1 MNCKR
6 VSSDELQLF
15 AIKLQVFCNSPMM
28 SVAQML
34 QKFDTLLHQPP
45 QDHLIRDSLELDDE
59 TEHDATDDED
69 HNGERKGYL
78 PPHLVAPH
86 RDDHCHEAGGEED
99 GDVDEEIKPK
109 TIIRLSVCVLSQ
121 REL

>member
-1 MNCKR
+1 
-6 VSSDELQLF
+6 
-15 AIKLQVFCNSPMM
+15 M
-28 SVAQML
+28 SVVQML
-34 QKFDTLLHQPP
+34 QNSATLLHQPP
-45 QDHLIRDSLELDDE
+45 QVHLMRDSLEVDDE
-59 TEHDATDDED
+59 TEHGTTEDEP